1 MVCNVNSA
9 SKWFPPWDGAGAVK
23 WPNFRAS
30 AISLP
35 RKKEMCV
42 PIFPTPS
49 RSQGPFQPRP
59 RGPAAFNP

>member
-1 MVCNVNSA
+1 MSIVPA
-9 SKWFPPWDGAGAVK
+9 SGFHPGMEQAAVK
-23 WPNFRAS
+23 WPNLRAS

-49 RSQGPFQPRP
+49 LSQGPFQPRP